1 MTLPLPSGGATTNRV
16 TLFVDQTAL
25 NNMLSGRTGDLR
37 RVMAGFAGRATRNAR
52 ALASSRFAIGG
63 PYAHRRTGNYKRS
76 IRSSFPQPDELRI
89 EANVPYA
96 AAIELGAG
104 RHPIQAHAGKKLTF
118 YWEKKPAGPG
128 WMVVPRVNH
137 PGNKPY
143 MILTDAVLMTAKEI
157 GF

>member
-1 MTLPLPSGGATTNRV
+1 MALPTSRGGGSV
-16 TLFVDQTAL
+16 TLFVDQAAL
-25 NNMLSGRTGDLR
+25 NQMLSGRTGDLR

-52 ALASSRFAIGG
+52 AIALSRFNTGG
-63 PYAHRRTGNYKRS
+63 PYAHRRTGRYVRS

-96 AAIELGAG
+96 AALELGAG
-104 RHPIQAHAGKKLTF
+104 DHPIQAHTNKRLVF
-118 YWEKKPAGPG
+118 YWVKAPGGPA
-128 WMVVPRVNH
+128 WWIAPRVNH

-143 MILTDAVLMTAKEI
+143 MILTDAVLKTGRDM